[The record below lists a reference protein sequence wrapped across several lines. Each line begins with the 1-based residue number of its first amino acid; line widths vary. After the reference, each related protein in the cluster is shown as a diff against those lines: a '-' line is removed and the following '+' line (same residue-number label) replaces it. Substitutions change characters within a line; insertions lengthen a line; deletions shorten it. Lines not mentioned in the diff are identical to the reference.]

1 MATGYARIA
10 LETFPGNEVNTP
22 TLSTKKLFP
31 PLISSQPT
39 RGEAPLSRDDE
50 LRNTDEPLAMIPE
63 AYNPTWELSGRAY
76 PDLMGMLFALI
87 LGPPTS
93 EAGNGVIKD
102 LAETPV
108 PTGATRH
115 RWTAPF
121 GPAGASP
128 STAQIDWA
136 YKDQAIFLKGKG
148 LAASD
153 LSLETPDSGGA
164 QVKVNGPGVFLDEQG
179 DPSLTPAYEALSIP
193 PFFKGNLTL
202 PKDLAGTGETQ
213 DFTLAINNPV
223 EAVRNL
229 GIASLYPDQMLK
241 ANSGGPIVVS
251 GTIPKQIFDPQ
262 DFQALK
268 ASTGFELLA
277 QWVSTVPITGAYPYK
292 MAFKALNAQYTDG
305 TPDALQN
312 KRRHGAQFSWKSTT
326 TSSGSSVFE
335 VVNATPSYA

>member
-1 MATGYARIA
+1 MATGYLRMA

-22 TLSTKKLFP
+22 TLSTKKLFV

-63 AYNPTWELSGRAY
+63 AYNPTWEAQSRAY
-76 PDLMGMLFALI
+76 PDLMGFLYALI
-87 LGPPTS
+87 LGPPSTT
-93 EAGNGVIKD
+93 AGNGVITD
-102 LAETPV
+102 LSGATV

-121 GPAGASP
+121 GPSGNSP
-128 STAQIDWA
+128 STAQADWA
-136 YKDQAIFLKGKG
+136 YKDQGIFLKGKG

-164 QVKVNGPGVFLDEQG
+164 QVKVNGPGVFLDEQA
-179 DPSLTPAYEALSIP
+179 DPSLTPAYEALTVP

-202 PKDLAGTGETQ
+202 PTNLSGTGETQ

-229 GIASLYPDQMLK
+229 GIASLFPSQMLK
-241 ANSGGPIVVS
+241 ANTGGPIVVS
-251 GTIPKQIFDPQ
+251 GTIPKEVFDPQ

-268 ASTGFELLA
+268 SAAGFPLLA
-277 QWVSTVPITGAYPYK
+277 VWVSTVPITGAYPYK
-292 MAFKALNAQYTDG
+292 MGFEAKNAQYTDG
-305 TPDALQN
+305 SPDALQN

-335 VVNATPSYA
+335 VVNATASYA